1 MAKINPATQV
11 NHPPVLIIGA
21 GIAGLVFAQGL
32 RKHSIPF
39 LVFERDTAANSR
51 LQGWALTIHFA
62 LGRLLSML
70 PDDILQRLDDTQV
83 DPRLSCDKS
92 HSVFINL
99 ETCEYKW
106 KLPPGYGTRKRLSR
120 DRFRQLLLSGLE
132 ESKTLLWG
140 KEFVGFDVDESGL
153 PLARFADGTQY
164 KGCLLVGADGSSSRI
179 RGRLYD
185 LQAAPT
191 RPLPV
196 MFLGTSVVVREPYIA
211 ALRALDPTLFQG
223 CQPRT
228 RTWMWFSVMESPD
241 INGTASRPPE
251 ERLWKIQLCL
261 SWLTSAAEDAEQQ
274 GGDSSAPDLSTDAAR
289 IRVMRQKAADF
300 DPRIASVFRD
310 AIPDDHGPVLKLRL
324 FDWHI
329 PSPSTGTLGA
339 VTLVGD
345 AAHTMSMYRGE
356 GFNHAILDAYHLC
369 QTAREISNAAG
380 TEDGRWLEV
389 REKAIR
395 DYEGETRARG
405 EVAVAMCR
413 ASCLEVHYWDKLS
426 ENSIVRRTG
435 HYA

>member
-1 MAKINPATQV
+1 MTPVTQS
-11 NHPPVLIIGA
+11 NQPPVLIIGA
-21 GIAGLVFAQGL
+21 GIAGLVLAQGL
-32 RKHSIPF
+32 RKLSIPF

-51 LQGWALTIHFA
+51 LQGWALTVHFA
-62 LGRLLSML
+62 LDRLLSML
-70 PDDILQRLDDTQV
+70 PDDILERIDDTQV
-83 DPRLSCDKS
+83 DPRLSSDKS

-106 KLPPGYGTRKRLSR
+106 KLPPGYGVRKRLSR
-120 DRFRQLLLSGLE
+120 DRFRRLLLSGLE
-132 ESKTLLWG
+132 ESDTILWD
-140 KEFVGFDVDESGL
+140 KEFVGFHVDESGL

-164 KGCLLVGADGSSSRI
+164 RGRLLVGADGASSRI
-179 RGRLYD
+179 RAHLYD
-185 LQAAPT
+185 LKASPT

-196 MFLGTSVVVREPYIA
+196 MFLGTSLVVREPHIA

-241 INGTASRPPE
+241 INGTASRPSA

-261 SWLTSAAEDAEQQ
+261 SWLTPTQDTEHGE
-274 GGDSSAPDLSTDAAR
+274 GDSSALDLSTDAAR

-300 DPRIASVFRD
+300 DPRIANVFRH

-329 PSPSTGTLGA
+329 PSSSVDTGGA

-356 GFNHAILDAYHLC
+356 GFNHAILDAYHLF
-369 QTAREISNAAG
+369 QTIQDISNATGPGDKA
-380 TEDGRWLEV
+380 WLQL

-395 DYEGETRARG
+395 EYERETKARG

-413 ASCLEVHYWDKLS
+413 ESCLEVHYWDKLS
-426 ENSIVRRTG
+426 ENSVVRRTG
-435 HYA
+435 QYV